1 MSGARYPSADP
12 RPGTVAWEMA
22 RRAVACMLRR
32 VAWRAGVRLVTRG
45 AELRFLPPGVKSWDA

>member
-1 MSGARYPSADP
+1 MSRRYPDRDP
-12 RPGTVAWEMA
+12 APGSVAAEMA

-32 VAWRAGVRLVTRG
+32 VAWRAGTRLVTRG